1 MGKGCGKLDMFLSYI
16 KRGSAIIE
24 VPYVSMEIF
33 FKVFNIIKHKLCLKL
48 DFCIRPP
55 YVKEIYSKSFFV
67 EPKKVKKKK
76 SLKRK
81 NKR

>member
-24 VPYVSMEIF
+24 VPYGSMEIF
-33 FKVFNIIKHKLCLKL
+33 FKFFNIIKHKLCLKL